1 MDTLNFYKD
10 LQAID
15 DFSKIT
21 DEKLYKKLPSSWY
34 VIVSDV
40 KNSTKAIE
48 KGKYKEVNLVSS
60 LIIIGILNI
69 NKNLDLPFIFS
80 GDGATILIPPILIE
94 DSKEVLLE
102 AQKIAK
108 EQFSLSLRVGII
120 SVKDIEKENKK
131 IYIAKYSKNKNHT
144 QAFITGNGVL
154 LAEKMLKKDLINL
167 KKEIYIKREVDF
179 SGLECRWRDI
189 PAAKEE
195 VISLLIKTNNN
206 NLNSYKQILLEI
218 EKIVGS
224 TKQRDPIQY
233 IKNLNLSFDPR
244 RLDTEATIFSTNYIS
259 KIFKLLKI
267 SFENFLGLLLM
278 KNKIGEWANYKNRIL
293 DTTDSEKFDDMLKMV
308 ISTNKEQTKKLQNYL
323 NKEVK
328 ENKLKYGI
336 HISTST
342 IMTCLVF
349 ERHGKHIHF
358 IDGSNGGY
366 ALAAKQMKSL

>member
-1 MDTLNFYKD
+1 MDTLDFYKN

-40 KNSTKAIE
+40 KNSTDAIE
-48 KGKYKEVNLVSS
+48 KGKYKKVNFVSS

-69 NKNLDLPFIFS
+69 NKNIDLPFVFG

-94 DSKEVLLE
+94 DSKKVLLE
-102 AQKIAK
+102 AQNIAK

-120 SVKDIEKENKK
+120 NVKDIEKENKK

-144 QAFITGNGVL
+144 QAFITGAGVL
-154 LAEKMLKKDLINL
+154 LAEELLKKDLINL
-167 KKEIYIKREVDF
+167 KDEIYKKRKVDF
-179 SGLECRWRDI
+179 SGLECRWQDI
-189 PAAKEE
+189 PSAKEE
-195 VISLLIKTNNN
+195 IVSLMIKTNEN
-206 NLNSYKQILLEI
+206 NLESYKQIIQVI
-218 EKIVGS
+218 EEIVGS
-224 TKQRDPIQY
+224 TSQRDPIHY
-233 IKNLNLSFDPR
+233 IKNLNLSFNPKE
-244 RLDTEATIFSTNYIS
+244 LNAEASIFSTNYIS
-259 KIFKLLKI
+259 KFFKLVKI

-293 DTTDSEKFDDMLKMV
+293 NTTDSEKFDDMLKMV
-308 ISTNKEQTKKLQNYL
+308 ISTNKKQTKELQDYL
-323 NKEVK
+323 NKEFRK
-328 ENKLKYGI
+328 NKLKYGI